1 MIPVTKGN
9 EPIELKELRESV
21 KNEGLTP
28 KNEFM
33 LLRNPQK
40 SKVLHALKR
49 DQGQLCVYCMCTIPR
64 EDKDRGIPGET
75 IEHYI
80 PLSPKDG
87 RNVGQALDYQ
97 NLFAV
102 CHGNTKAHC
111 RGERRASSEET
122 LTCDKHRH
130 ETEFLKIDPLDP
142 ETLKSI
148 TYSLDGRIDATDPDV
163 RYDLVDTLNLNCEA
177 SPLIGERKAA
187 LDSLIDLIGAEIDK
201 ESFFPS
207 CTKLLEGFRN
217 ETDPKTPYV
226 GILIWYLQD
235 MIKE

>member
-1 MIPVTKGN
+1 MIPVSKGN

-28 KNEFM
+28 KEEFDR
-33 LLRNPQK
+33 LRNPLK
-40 SKVLHALKR
+40 SEVLQVLKR
-49 DQGQLCVYCMCTIPR
+49 DQGQLCVYCMCKIPR
-64 EDKDRGIPGET
+64 EDKDLGIPGET

-80 PLSPKDG
+80 PLSPEDG
-87 RNVGQALDYQ
+87 RNVRQALDFQ

-102 CHGNTKAHC
+102 CHGNTRAHC
-111 RGERRASSEET
+111 RGERRTSSEET

-130 ETEFLKIDPLDP
+130 ETEFRKIDPLDA

-163 RYDLVDTLNLNCEA
+163 RYDLVVTLNLNCEA

-187 LDSLIDLIGAEIDK
+187 LDSLIGLIGSEIGK
-201 ESFFPS
+201 ESFLSS
-207 CTKLLEGFRN
+207 CTELLEGFRN
-217 ETDPKTPYV
+217 ETDPKTPYA
-226 GILIWYLQD
+226 GILIWYLKD